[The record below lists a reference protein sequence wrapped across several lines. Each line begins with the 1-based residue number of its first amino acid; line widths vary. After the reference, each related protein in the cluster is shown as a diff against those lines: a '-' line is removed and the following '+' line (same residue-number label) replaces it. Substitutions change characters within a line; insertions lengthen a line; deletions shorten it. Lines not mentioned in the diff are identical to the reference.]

1 MAVVW
6 LRAMQDILSQFTDR
20 VEPAHTAVVVVD
32 MQNDFC
38 AAGGHIDRKFGCD
51 QAANE
56 ALADRIAALVGAG
69 RARGAPIVWVQ
80 AIYDDKYVPPA
91 MLAKAAERGDTGPR
105 CAEGSWGAD
114 FYRLAPADG
123 DIMIRKHCYSAFQGT
138 PLDGLLR
145 RRGVRTLVVTG
156 VSTNICVESTFRDG
170 HSRGYYIVVPADCVA
185 APAADLHAATLQNV
199 ETLIGDVTAA
209 EDLIRLWTAAAGAL
223 QKSG

>member
-1 MAVVW
+1 
-6 LRAMQDILSQFTDR
+6 MQDILSQFTDR
-20 VEPAHTAVVVVD
+20 VDPAHTAIVVVD

-56 ALADRIAALVGAG
+56 ALADRIAALVEAG
-69 RARGAPIVWVQ
+69 RSTGAPIVWVQ
-80 AIYDDKYVPPA
+80 AIYDDRYVPPP
-91 MLAKAAERGDTGPR
+91 MLAKSAERGDTGPR

-114 FYRLAPADG
+114 FYRLTPADG
-123 DIMIRKHCYSAFQGT
+123 DILIRKHCYSAFQGT

-170 HSRGYYIVVPADCVA
+170 HSRGYYIVVPGDCVA
-185 APAADLHAATLQNV
+185 SPAPDLHAATLRNV

-209 EDLIRLWTAAAGAL
+209 GDLIALWTGAAAGDLKTAV
-223 QKSG
+223 

>member
-1 MAVVW
+1 
-6 LRAMQDILSQFTDR
+6 MQDILSQFTDR
-20 VEPAHTAVVVVD
+20 VDPAHTAIVVVD

-56 ALADRIAALVGAG
+56 ALADRIAALVEGGRSTGAH
-69 RARGAPIVWVQ
+69 IVWVQ
-80 AIYDDKYVPPA
+80 AIYDDKYVPPP
-91 MLAKAAERGDTGPR
+91 MLAKSAARGDSGPR

-123 DIMIRKHCYSAFQGT
+123 DILIRKHCYSAFQGT
-138 PLDGLLR
+138 PLDSLLR
-145 RRGVRTLVVTG
+145 RRFVRTLVVTG

-170 HSRGYYIVVPADCVA
+170 HSRGYYIVVPGDCVA
-185 APAADLHAATLQNV
+185 SPAPDLHAATLRNV

-209 EDLIRLWTAAAGAL
+209 EDLIALWTGADAAPSRGRTATGPL
-223 QKSG
+223 V

>member
-1 MAVVW
+1 
-6 LRAMQDILSQFTDR
+6 MQDVLSQFTDR
-20 VEPAHTAVVVVD
+20 VDPAHTAIVVVD

-51 QAANE
+51 TAASE
-56 ALADRIAALVGAG
+56 ALADRIAALVEAG
-69 RARGAPIVWVQ
+69 RSTGAHMVWVQ
-80 AIYDDKYVPPA
+80 AIYDDKYVPPP

-105 CAEGSWGAD
+105 CADGSWGAD

-123 DIMIRKHCYSAFQGT
+123 DILIRKHCYSAFQGT
-138 PLDGLLR
+138 PLDQLLR

-185 APAADLHAATLQNV
+185 SPAQDLHDATLRNV
-199 ETLIGDVTAA
+199 ETLIGDVTTAR
-209 EDLIRLWTAAAGAL
+209 DLIALWTGATAGELKTAV
-223 QKSG
+223 

>member
-1 MAVVW
+1 
-6 LRAMQDILSQFTDR
+6 MQDVLSQFTDR
-20 VEPAHTAVVVVD
+20 VDPAHTAIVVVD

-38 AAGGHIDRKFGCD
+38 AQGGSLDRRLGCD
-51 QAANE
+51 EAANA
-56 ALADRIAALVGAG
+56 ALADRIMALVAAG

-80 AIYDDKYVPPA
+80 AIYDDKYVPPP

-114 FYRLAPADG
+114 FYRLRPDDG
-123 DIMIRKHCYSAFQGT
+123 DILIRKHCYSAFQGT
-138 PLDGLLR
+138 PLDQLLR

-185 APAADLHAATLQNV
+185 SPAPDLHAATLRNV

-209 EDLIRLWTAAAGAL
+209 EDLIALWSAAAAGDLKTAV
-223 QKSG
+223 